1 MICEMIQN
9 YFFGFN
15 KKMEF
20 EEFRSLF
27 TNEFI
32 NYLYDN
38 YFGTISKF
46 YNGYLYEVVTKHEVL
61 NKHEVVT
68 KQGNEEDGYMCEAEI
83 IRDTSS
89 DLNQS
94 IYTSAKEFQVRGIKD
109 WFSSKRDKGSAKG
122 ENKEPVKSDSKET
135 VKSTVDINSYNKLQQ
150 ELEDT
155 KKQNAELNSQISNL
169 TSKIDELTNKF
180 TAITPKLNIQAQE
193 LGVIGEDALMK
204 MFTEAG
210 LKVEIKAKVPHVSDL
225 WGIDEAHK
233 ILFVIESKNKNVIT
247 AQDIE
252 KFKYDLSYIAKHKLQ
267 PKDFTIVGLFVSLRT
282 KIINQ
287 SIGGCN
293 FSYAETYIGNQCL
306 SQEFLKM
313 YISTIRTLKG
323 VYEHD
328 QTEYKRILESV
339 TEKYKSMNIIVGNLN
354 SITNCAQEI
363 IQSANDAKRLLDT
376 TCDNL
381 KESMIKLNTPE
392 TELIKAEKRI
402 IDYLKK
408 TPKSKIKMST
418 VKELANGLP
427 VFDGRRI
434 TKALCDELMNQ

>member
-1 MICEMIQN
+1 MN
-9 YFFGFN
+9 
-15 KKMEF
+15 F
-20 EEFRSLF
+20 EEFRNLF
-27 TNEFI
+27 TDEFI
-32 NYLYDN
+32 TYLHKNFQDSIVN
-38 YFGTISKF
+38 CHEDFVKLQSKKF
-46 YNGYLYEVVTKHEVL
+46 SLKPVGIEDEN
-61 NKHEVVT
+61 
-68 KQGNEEDGYMCEAEI
+68 EDGIYEAEI
-83 IRDTSS
+83 IIDKPYTPPS

-94 IYTSAKEFQVRGIKD
+94 IFVSAKEFEVRGIKE
-109 WFSSKRDKGSAKG
+109 WFSSKRDKD
-122 ENKEPVKSDSKET
+122 V
-135 VKSTVDINSYNKLQQ
+135 VDINSYNKLQQ

-155 KKQNAELNSQISNL
+155 KKQNVELNSRITDL
-169 TSKIDELTNKF
+169 TTKIDELTNKF

-193 LGVIGEDALMK
+193 LGVIGEDTLMK
-204 MFTEAG
+204 MFSDVG
-210 LKVEIKAKVPHVSDL
+210 LKVEVKAKVPHVSDL

-252 KFKYDLSYIAKHKLQ
+252 KFKYDLNYIVKHKLQ

-282 KIINQ
+282 KVINQ
-287 SIGGCN
+287 TIGGCN
-293 FSYAETYIGNQCL
+293 FSYTETYIGNQCL

-339 TEKYKSMNIIVGNLN
+339 TEKYNSMNIIVGNLN

-363 IQSANDAKRLLDT
+363 IKSANDAKKLLDT

-408 TPKSKIKMST
+408 TPKTKIKMTT

-427 VFDGRRI
+427 VFGGKRL
-434 TKALCDELMNQ
+434 TKTFCEELMNQ

>member
-1 MICEMIQN
+1 MQSKT
-9 YFFGFN
+9 F
-15 KKMEF
+15 
-20 EEFRSLF
+20 SLKPVGLDSS
-27 TNEFI
+27 T
-32 NYLYDN
+32 
-38 YFGTISKF
+38 
-46 YNGYLYEVVTKHEVL
+46 
-61 NKHEVVT
+61 
-68 KQGNEEDGYMCEAEI
+68 EDGIYESEI
-83 IRDTSS
+83 ILDSVYSPPT

-94 IYTSAKEFQVRGIKD
+94 IFVSAKEFEVKGIKN
-109 WFSSKRDKGSAKG
+109 WFSSKKGVVNDSVRGNSADKSAD
-122 ENKEPVKSDSKET
+122 KE
-135 VKSTVDINSYNKLQQ
+135 TVDINSYNKLQQ

-155 KKQNAELNSQISNL
+155 KKQNVELNSRITAL
-169 TSKIDELTNKF
+169 TTKIDELTNKF

-193 LGVIGEDALMK
+193 LGVIGEDTLMK
-204 MFTEAG
+204 MFSDVG
-210 LKVEIKAKVPHVSDL
+210 LKVEVKAKVPHVSDL

-252 KFKYDLSYIAKHKLQ
+252 KFKYDLNYIAKNKLQ

-282 KIINQ
+282 KVINQ
-287 SIGGCN
+287 TIGGCN
-293 FSYAETYIGNQCL
+293 FSYTETYIGNQCL

-323 VYEHD
+323 VYDHD

-339 TEKYKSMNIIVGNLN
+339 TEKYNSMNIIVGNLN
-354 SITNCAQEI
+354 AITNSAQEI
-363 IQSANDAKRLLDT
+363 IKSANDAKKLLDT

-402 IDYLKK
+402 LDYLKK
-408 TPKSKIKMST
+408 TSKAKIKMTT

-427 VFDGRRI
+427 VFGGKRL
-434 TKALCDELMNQ
+434 TKAFCEELMNQ